1 MAGKLIVI
9 WTNER
14 DNMKTLASQEK
25 NKETVREYSWALIV
39 MSIILLL
46 LGVSVSRGYSPMINM
61 RSLTKN
67 FNPPMEINFTL
78 YFFQK
83 AVELLLCI
91 VVFLSA
97 TFVQKFSERWRKIL
111 LYSLIASI
119 IYLFVSPI
127 ITYYNFDRL
136 IHGLDVTSKLIG
148 TYATAVVLSA
158 FFIAI
163 KIKLSKEEIRLLFK

>member
-1 MAGKLIVI
+1 MVGKLIVI

-25 NKETVREYSWALIV
+25 NKEAVKEYSWALIV

-46 LGVSVSRGYSPMINM
+46 LGVFVSRGYSPMINM

-148 TYATAVVLSA
+148 NYAAAIVFSA
-158 FFIAI
+158 FFIVI
-163 KIKLSKEEIRLLFK
+163 IIKLSKEEIRLLFK